1 MVNQFDFHTTIIC
14 FEFRE
19 SFTANLTA
27 NKKRLLTFVCN
38 RLIIK
43 LPLLDLNQRPS
54 D

>member
-27 NKKRLLTFVCN
+27 NKKAATNFRL
-38 RLIIK
+38 
-43 LPLLDLNQRPS
+43 
-54 D
+54 